1 MKGIPARYVAGY
13 AVLPSAFK
21 LNEEGEY
28 EAVVTGASA
37 HAWAEAYVQGI
48 GWIPVETTPGYSG
61 NTMTVIPDE
70 MNTLQEQTESQLQ
83 KSESKK
89 DETQQNELQD
99 KQEETDE
106 ENNQSGEG
114 KDKLS
119 AEENEK
125 RSDNPLHMIV
135 GIFMGMF
142 LIAFTVLSGRR
153 VWILKKR
160 RISRNHGYTE
170 YVKELFHRMFE
181 LLVLA
186 GKVEKSEEVDGEFT
200 QKLCKAYPNIREE
213 DVDQVVK
220 IVYQENFGNE
230 KIEKE
235 EYQMCRKLYCQI
247 KREVSVDVVWWKK
260 IWWKYWNGISL

>member
-1 MKGIPARYVAGY
+1 M
-13 AVLPSAFK
+13 
-21 LNEEGEY
+21 
-28 EAVVTGASA
+28 
-37 HAWAEAYVQGI
+37 
-48 GWIPVETTPGYSG
+48 
-61 NTMTVIPDE
+61 
-70 MNTLQEQTESQLQ
+70 LQEQTESQLQ

-142 LIAFTVLSGRR
+142 LIAFTVLFGRR

-200 QKLCKAYPNIREE
+200 QKLCKAYPNIRGE
-213 DVDQVVK
+213 DVDQVAPA
-220 IVYQENFGNE
+220 G
-230 KIEKE
+230 
-235 EYQMCRKLYCQI
+235 
-247 KREVSVDVVWWKK
+247 
-260 IWWKYWNGISL
+260 GTG

>member
-1 MKGIPARYVAGY
+1 MT
-13 AVLPSAFK
+13 
-21 LNEEGEY
+21 EELKDLI
-28 EAVVTGASA
+28 EAKFNIVYLA
-37 HAWAEAYVQGI
+37 
-48 GWIPVETTPGYSG
+48 
-61 NTMTVIPDE
+61 DE
-70 MNTLQEQTESQLQ
+70 
-83 KSESKK
+83 
-89 DETQQNELQD
+89 
-99 KQEETDE
+99 
-106 ENNQSGEG
+106 GEG
-114 KDKLS
+114 KDKLP

-125 RSDNPLHMIV
+125 RSGNPLYMIV
-135 GIFMGMF
+135 GIFVGMF
-142 LIAFTVLSGRR
+142 LIAFTVFFGRR

-170 YVKELFHRMFE
+170 YVKELFYRMFE

-220 IVYQENFGNE
+220 IVYQANFGNE

-247 KREVSVDVVWWKK
+247 KREVSVDVVWWEK

>member
-1 MKGIPARYVAGY
+1 M
-13 AVLPSAFK
+13 
-21 LNEEGEY
+21 
-28 EAVVTGASA
+28 
-37 HAWAEAYVQGI
+37 
-48 GWIPVETTPGYSG
+48 
-61 NTMTVIPDE
+61 
-70 MNTLQEQTESQLQ
+70 
-83 KSESKK
+83 
-89 DETQQNELQD
+89 
-99 KQEETDE
+99 
-106 ENNQSGEG
+106 
-114 KDKLS
+114 S

-135 GIFMGMF
+135 GIFVGMF
-142 LIAFTVLSGRR
+142 LIAFTVFFGRR

-186 GKVEKSEEVDGEFT
+186 GKVEKSEEVDGDIPRIISIPSFI
-200 QKLCKAYPNIREE
+200 LREE

-220 IVYQENFGNE
+220 IVYQANFGNE